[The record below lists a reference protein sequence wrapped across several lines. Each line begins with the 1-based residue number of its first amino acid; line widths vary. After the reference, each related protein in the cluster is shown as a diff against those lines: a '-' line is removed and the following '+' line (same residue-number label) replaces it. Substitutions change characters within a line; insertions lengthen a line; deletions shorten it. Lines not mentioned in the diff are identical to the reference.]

1 MYQFRQVNR
10 FNSDNDYS
18 ACSLE
23 KFHHYYLFLKF
34 FCIGAHSIG
43 DATRLILHGD
53 CDVMVAGGAEAG
65 LTPLGFAGFA
75 RARALSTKYND
86 NPKQASRPFHPD
98 RFVR

>member
-1 MYQFRQVNR
+1 MVTMIIQPVALKNFIIT
-10 FNSDNDYS
+10 F
-18 ACSLE
+18 C
-23 KFHHYYLFLKF
+23 FLNF